1 MKTIKLFNTFGVDV
15 KEQNDPNTFLKV
27 IHGLNKVLHEYE
39 ADILNG

>member
-27 IHGLNKVLHEYE
+27 MRGINKVLREHEE
-39 ADILNG
+39 EIING